1 MNKIK
6 VVIVDDE
13 PLAREVIKGYLGY
26 RDDIEIV
33 AECENGFDCIK
44 LLANEDVDIL
54 FLDIQMPKI
63 DGFEM
68 LEVIERHPEII
79 FSTAFDQY
87 AIKAFEKNAIDYI
100 LKPFSKERFDVALD
114 KAIARIQQNE
124 STPVN
129 MHQIER
135 EQKIIERIIVRSG
148 SKIILIP
155 VDDIFYFEANDDYV
169 LIHTKTGR
177 YIKDQTMKY
186 FENNLPNRQFLRVH
200 RGFIANIN
208 AIKSIEAYSKD
219 SYMALMENNEKIKIS
234 PDGYRKI
241 KELS

>member
-100 LKPFSKERFDVALD
+100 LKPFSKERFDTALD

-124 STPVN
+124 PIPVN

-135 EQKIIERIIVRSG
+135 EQKIIERIIVRNG

-169 LIHTKTGR
+169 LIHTRTGR

-186 FENNLPNRQFLRVH
+186 FENNLPNRQFIRVH

>member
-100 LKPFSKERFDVALD
+100 LKPFSKERF
-114 KAIARIQQNE
+114 
-124 STPVN
+124 
-129 MHQIER
+129 
-135 EQKIIERIIVRSG
+135 
-148 SKIILIP
+148 
-155 VDDIFYFEANDDYV
+155 
-169 LIHTKTGR
+169 
-177 YIKDQTMKY
+177 
-186 FENNLPNRQFLRVH
+186 
-200 RGFIANIN
+200 
-208 AIKSIEAYSKD
+208 
-219 SYMALMENNEKIKIS
+219 
-234 PDGYRKI
+234 
-241 KELS
+241 

>member
-1 MNKIK
+1 MPSIISSNPFQKN
-6 VVIVDDE
+6 V
-13 PLAREVIKGYLGY
+13 
-26 RDDIEIV
+26 
-33 AECENGFDCIK
+33 FD
-44 LLANEDVDIL
+44 
-54 FLDIQMPKI
+54 
-63 DGFEM
+63 
-68 LEVIERHPEII
+68 
-79 FSTAFDQY
+79 T
-87 AIKAFEKNAIDYI
+87 
-100 LKPFSKERFDVALD
+100 ALD

-135 EQKIIERIIVRSG
+135 EQKIIERIIVRNG

-186 FENNLPNRQFLRVH
+186 FENNLPNRQFIRVH